1 MSNLNVQFDSFEEM
15 MELYVFLN
23 KHILS
28 NEDDEVNADAESIA
42 MQKIQNKVW
51 DAFDE
56 YVISILLTAEE
67 VQELYKLLNSP
78 IEKSMIANA
87 KSLDKHTVNMLKM
100 QERFGSLFEKYV
112 LQINDSKPV
121 NETYREQAD
130 RTENTIWQK
139 G

>member
-28 NEDDEVNADAESIA
+28 EKEDVNMDAESIA
-42 MQKIQNKVW
+42 MRKIQSKVW
-51 DAFDE
+51 EAFDE

-78 IEKSMIANA
+78 VEKFIVANA
-87 KSLDKHTVNMLKM
+87 KALDKHTANMVKM
-100 QERFGSLFEKYV
+100 QERFRTLFEKYV
-112 LQINDSKPV
+112 LLV
-121 NETYREQAD
+121 NR
-130 RTENTIWQK
+130 RTEQK
-139 G
+139 IPYGKRGDEDED